1 MIARAVSFWLAGL
14 EARRI
19 DVEAKAGRGLPK
31 FTVVGLPD
39 RAVQE
44 ARERVRSALGSSG
57 FSFPA
62 GGLVVNL
69 APAKER
75 KEGSGFDLA
84 IALAVLT
91 TAGHLRPPDRLRR
104 VGAAAELGLDGRLRP
119 VHGVLAMMEAAGRL
133 GLDGMLV
140 APENAAEAALAGTVA
155 VLAPTHLNEAVA
167 VLAGT
172 APVPALPAPASAGG
186 DAVHP
191 DMADVRGQLRARRA
205 VEIAAAGG
213 HNLLMVGPPGSGK
226 TMLARRLPG
235 LLPAPTPGEALEI
248 TRIAS
253 AAGELAADA
262 GLLGRPFR
270 APHHSASVAALVG
283 NARLRPGEVTM
294 AHRGVLFLDELPEFN
309 RQSLEALRMPL
320 EDGEVRISRAAGS
333 VLLPA
338 RFQLIAAMN
347 PCPCGLYG
355 DPDRECGCAPQR
367 LAAYRARISGPLLDR
382 FDLQVDVPR
391 VEAHGAGGEPTTAVA
406 LRVGLARQL
415 LAERRPAL
423 GDEAEALLR
432 QAADRRFLSGRGVD
446 RAQRVAQTIA
456 ALSGETEVAPDHLAE
471 ALSYRAGSLG

>member
-1 MIARAVSFWLAGL
+1 
-14 EARRI
+14 
-19 DVEAKAGRGLPK
+19 
-31 FTVVGLPD
+31 
-39 RAVQE
+39 
-44 ARERVRSALGSSG
+44 
-57 FSFPA
+57 
-62 GGLVVNL
+62 
-69 APAKER
+69 
-75 KEGSGFDLA
+75 
-84 IALAVLT
+84 
-91 TAGHLRPPDRLRR
+91 
-104 VGAAAELGLDGRLRP
+104 
-119 VHGVLAMMEAAGRL
+119 MMEAAGRL

-172 APVPALPAPASAGG
+172 APVPELPPPVPADSE
-186 DAVHP
+186 AVHP

-213 HNLLMVGPPGSGK
+213 HNLLMIGPPGSGK

-391 VEAHGAGGEPTTAVA
+391 VEAHGAGGEPTAAVA
-406 LRVGLARQL
+406 LRVGLARRL

-423 GDEAEALLR
+423 GDGAEALLR

>member
-1 MIARAVSFWLAGL
+1 M
-14 EARRI
+14 
-19 DVEAKAGRGLPK
+19 
-31 FTVVGLPD
+31 
-39 RAVQE
+39 
-44 ARERVRSALGSSG
+44 
-57 FSFPA
+57 
-62 GGLVVNL
+62 
-69 APAKER
+69 
-75 KEGSGFDLA
+75 
-84 IALAVLT
+84 
-91 TAGHLRPPDRLRR
+91 
-104 VGAAAELGLDGRLRP
+104 
-119 VHGVLAMMEAAGRL
+119 
-133 GLDGMLV
+133 
-140 APENAAEAALAGTVA
+140 
-155 VLAPTHLNEAVA
+155 LAPTHLNEAVA

-172 APVPALPAPASAGG
+172 APVPDLPDPAPAGG
-186 DAVHP
+186 DAAHP
-191 DMADVRGQLRARRA
+191 DMADVRGQLRARRT

-213 HNLLMVGPPGSGK
+213 HNLLMIGPPGSGK

-235 LLPAPTPGEALEI
+235 LLPAPSPGEALEI

-391 VEAHGAGGEPTTAVA
+391 VEAHGAGGEPTAAVA

-415 LAERRPAL
+415 LAERRPGL

-446 RAQRVAQTIA
+446 RAHRVAQTIA
-456 ALSGETEVAPDHLAE
+456 ALSGEAEVAPDHLAE
-471 ALSYRAGSLG
+471 ALSYRAGSLV

>member
-1 MIARAVSFWLAGL
+1 
-14 EARRI
+14 
-19 DVEAKAGRGLPK
+19 
-31 FTVVGLPD
+31 
-39 RAVQE
+39 
-44 ARERVRSALGSSG
+44 
-57 FSFPA
+57 
-62 GGLVVNL
+62 
-69 APAKER
+69 
-75 KEGSGFDLA
+75 
-84 IALAVLT
+84 
-91 TAGHLRPPDRLRR
+91 
-104 VGAAAELGLDGRLRP
+104 
-119 VHGVLAMMEAAGRL
+119 
-133 GLDGMLV
+133 
-140 APENAAEAALAGTVA
+140 
-155 VLAPTHLNEAVA
+155 VA

-172 APVPALPAPASAGG
+172 APVPELPAPVPA
-186 DAVHP
+186 DREAVHP
-191 DMADVRGQLRARRA
+191 DMADVRGQLGARRA

-213 HNLLMVGPPGSGK
+213 HNLLMIGPPGSGK

-235 LLPAPTPGEALEI
+235 LLPAPTSGEALEI

-391 VEAHGAGGEPTTAVA
+391 VEAHGAGGEPTAAVA
-406 LRVGLARQL
+406 LRVGLARRL

-423 GDEAEALLR
+423 GDGAEALLR

-456 ALSGETEVAPDHLAE
+456 ALSGEMEVAPDHLAE

>member
-1 MIARAVSFWLAGL
+1 
-14 EARRI
+14 
-19 DVEAKAGRGLPK
+19 
-31 FTVVGLPD
+31 
-39 RAVQE
+39 
-44 ARERVRSALGSSG
+44 
-57 FSFPA
+57 
-62 GGLVVNL
+62 
-69 APAKER
+69 
-75 KEGSGFDLA
+75 
-84 IALAVLT
+84 
-91 TAGHLRPPDRLRR
+91 
-104 VGAAAELGLDGRLRP
+104 